1 MSGSSKSFQACTIA
15 NNMRLRVLLIIT
27 AHTNVTSTLLI
38 SMYWIF
44 FFSHLNLF
52 EPSENFFMIIMIIS
66 KYESLYNVVFM
77 LFGMPGKLQ

>member
-1 MSGSSKSFQACTIA
+1 MLPVHF
-15 NNMRLRVLLIIT
+15 NVLDFF
-27 AHTNVTSTLLI
+27 
-38 SMYWIF
+38 F

-52 EPSENFFMIIMIIS
+52 ELSENFFMIIMIIS